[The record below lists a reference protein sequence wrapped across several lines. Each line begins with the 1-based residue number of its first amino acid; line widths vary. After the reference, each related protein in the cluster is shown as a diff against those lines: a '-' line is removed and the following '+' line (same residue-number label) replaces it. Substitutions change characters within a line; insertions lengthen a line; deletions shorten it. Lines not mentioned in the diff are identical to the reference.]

1 MSLCAR
7 PRLPLR
13 DTTTVRTVLLPS
25 RPPPHTW
32 VEVEGSNAAAEL
44 HINGHMEAVRWVARR
59 VKPRYG
65 TISTVHTEVLRTMV
79 VDETELV
86 GLAAYLFLARHSA
99 ECADQ
104 ICKELPRGTR
114 RIGRTGL
121 ERQHPCK
128 PFTRNLARE
137 LIANRGLWLGLVTR
151 ACPQWDRLLYLAH
164 QRCVL

>member
-25 RPPPHTW
+25 RPPPHTG

-121 ERQHPCK
+121 ER
-128 PFTRNLARE
+128 
-137 LIANRGLWLGLVTR
+137 
-151 ACPQWDRLLYLAH
+151 
-164 QRCVL
+164 